1 MEEGQI
7 KKILKNLDVSKNTCL
22 KNLDDSEQTCLSN
35 VDITTKLESDL
46 AEENRKLRE
55 ELRLKDL
62 INHYLSELY
71 INNSHFLCEVGHDD
85 IPSTI
90 LDSNGEVL
98 LIIPNN
104 SSDNVLL
111 CLYLCSFLNNSY
123 NNIEDEAFDSFYSI
137 QGLLHEMGV

>member
-1 MEEGQI
+1 MEEEQL
-7 KKILKNLDVSKNTCL
+7 KKILKNLDVNHKCL
-22 KNLDDSEQTCLSN
+22 ESPNETKKTCLSN

-55 ELRLKDL
+55 ELKLKDL

-71 INNSHFLCEVGHDD
+71 ISNSRFLCEIGHDGV
-85 IPSTI
+85 PNTI

-98 LIIPNN
+98 LIVPND
-104 SSDNVLL
+104 SSDNILL